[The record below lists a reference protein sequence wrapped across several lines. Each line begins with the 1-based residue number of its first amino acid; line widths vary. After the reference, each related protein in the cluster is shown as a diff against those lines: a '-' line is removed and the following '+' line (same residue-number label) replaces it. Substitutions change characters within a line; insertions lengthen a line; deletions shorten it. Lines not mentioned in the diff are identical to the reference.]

1 MDDYGHQTT
10 TTGKTFAM
18 LEPLLGASAEDNGKR
33 KGCIRKSGLVREPS
47 SKSFLSDIQDQA
59 KRRRPIEWR
68 TISAPSKVCNS
79 G

>member
-18 LEPLLGASAEDNGKR
+18 LEPLLGTSAEDSGKR

-47 SKSFLSDIQDQA
+47 SESFLSDIQDQA
-59 KRRRPIEWR
+59 KRRRPIE
-68 TISAPSKVCNS
+68 
-79 G
+79 

>member
-1 MDDYGHQTT
+1 MDDDGHQTT

-33 KGCIRKSGLVREPS
+33 KGWIRKSGLVREPS

-59 KRRRPIEWR
+59 KRRRPIE
-68 TISAPSKVCNS
+68 
-79 G
+79 